1 MKRAIFAV
9 VLLTVGCFSLPV
21 FAQQQDLQEVMN
33 AANALSA
40 RESELLSKKDAAG
53 IASLFTSDGL
63 LVMLAPQFAFKPGRD
78 AIQKHYQGIID
89 AGATSITLE
98 LKNLELRGNDGVWA
112 AGNYSVTVKDKT
124 IQGNWFRI
132 LKRENGNWK
141 IAMEAFARAGVIDA
155 PPAAT
160 GSPPPPANSTI
171 EQRSLCAP
179 PRLLA
184 CARRHWNGRRWS
196 REIKMV
202 QKDSVNTSRPCTSL
216 TITHSSGSS
225 CSPACFNS
233 LIPRAAKLRAFLH
246 LAGWCLPYC
255 HTPWAFSACEYKMVS
270 RQVCHLV
277 RQRK

>member
-1 MKRAIFAV
+1 MKSAIFAV
-9 VLLTVGCFSLPV
+9 VLLTLGLLSLPV
-21 FAQQQDLQEVMN
+21 LAQQQDLQDVMN

-98 LKNLELRGNDGVWA
+98 LKNMELRGNDGVWA
-112 AGNYSVTVKDKT
+112 AGNYSVTVKDKP

-141 IAMEAFARAGVIDA
+141 IAMEAFARAGVVDA

-160 GSPPPPANSTI
+160 GSPPPPAKS
-171 EQRSLCAP
+171 
-179 PRLLA
+179 
-184 CARRHWNGRRWS
+184 
-196 REIKMV
+196 K
-202 QKDSVNTSRPCTSL
+202 
-216 TITHSSGSS
+216 
-225 CSPACFNS
+225 
-233 LIPRAAKLRAFLH
+233 
-246 LAGWCLPYC
+246 
-255 HTPWAFSACEYKMVS
+255 
-270 RQVCHLV
+270 
-277 RQRK
+277 